1 METTLPTLPAEE
13 TDLMH
18 RFFPALSDVSQADM
32 NLENKSFTFD
42 DEESA
47 TLFRALGGWAHQ
59 VPEIATELDGVNATE
74 EPTTVAP
81 LATLLAVD
89 CSSATTSNYVTTD
102 SASDKNLSA
111 ASTYTPPTP
120 PFSHSP
126 IPPLAP
132 VAPPTPADMG
142 TSQGQNQEPQTP
154 NTPELIW
161 RVYQH
166 IEEERINLQQ
176 FVDTQLQRP
185 AQMIEG
191 HHPAP
196 YPHPVTRYHSMNDYE
211 HTQMQPQVEFVEVHP
226 DVVYCTRIYGPAPPT
241 YPAPPPAPPRRASPV
256 SNKRE
261 IHFLEPEVPRNF
273 VANPN
278 NHGRWDIDTNGNRY
292 YLNAPRTKR
301 RRTK

>member
-1 METTLPTLPAEE
+1 MHQFYPTL
-13 TDLMH
+13 
-18 RFFPALSDVSQADM
+18 SDNSQADM
-32 NLENKSFTFD
+32 DIDNTSFTFD

-47 TLFRALGGWAHQ
+47 TLFRALGGWAQQ
-59 VPEIATELDGVNATE
+59 VPEIATELDGINAAE

-81 LATLLAVD
+81 LAKLIAVD

-111 ASTYTPPTP
+111 ASTYTLPTP

-126 IPPLAP
+126 TPAPAP
-132 VAPPTPADMG
+132 VAPPAPADVG
-142 TSQGQNQEPQTP
+142 TNQGQSQEPQTP
-154 NTPELIW
+154 STPELMW

-166 IEEERINLQQ
+166 IEEEAISLQQ

-191 HHPAP
+191 QHPAP
-196 YPHPVTRYHSMNDYE
+196 YPRPVTMYHPMNDYG
-211 HTQMQPQVEFVEVHP
+211 HTSMQPQVEFVEVHP
-226 DVVYCTRIYGPAPPT
+226 DVVYCTRIYGTAPPT

-261 IHFLEPEVPRNF
+261 IHFLEPEVPQNF

-278 NHGRWDIDTNGNRY
+278 NHGRWDIDTNGTRY
-292 YLNAPRTKR
+292 YLNAPKTKR

>member
-1 METTLPTLPAEE
+1 METTLSALPVEETELMHQLYPTL
-13 TDLMH
+13 
-18 RFFPALSDVSQADM
+18 SDNSQADM
-32 NLENKSFTFD
+32 DVDNTSFTFD

-47 TLFRALGGWAHQ
+47 TLFRALGSWAQQ
-59 VPEIATELDGVNATE
+59 VPEIASELDGINTPE
-74 EPTTVAP
+74 EHTTVAP
-81 LATLLAVD
+81 LARLTAID

-111 ASTYTPPTP
+111 ASTYTSPT
-120 PFSHSP
+120 FSLSHSP
-126 IPPLAP
+126 TPAPDP
-132 VAPPTPADMG
+132 VAPPAPADMG
-142 TSQGQNQEPQTP
+142 TNQGQSQEPQTP
-154 NTPELIW
+154 NTPELMW

-166 IEEERINLQQ
+166 IEEEAISLQQ

-185 AQMIEG
+185 ELMIEG

-196 YPHPVTRYHSMNDYE
+196 YPHPITIYHPMNDYG
-211 HTQMQPQVEFVEVHP
+211 HTSMQPQVEFVEVHP
-226 DVVYCTRIYGPAPPT
+226 DVVYCTRIYGIAPAT
-241 YPAPPPAPPRRASPV
+241 YPAPAPTRPRRASPV

-261 IHFLEPEVPRNF
+261 IHFLEPEMPQDF

-301 RRTK
+301 RRTR

>member
-1 METTLPTLPAEE
+1 MEITLATLPVEE
-13 TDLMH
+13 TDLLH
-18 RFFPALSDVSQADM
+18 QFSPTLSDVSQADM
-32 NLENKSFTFD
+32 NLENTAFTFD

-47 TLFRALGGWAHQ
+47 TLFRTLGGWSQQ
-59 VPEIATELDGVNATE
+59 VSEIATELDGINATE

-81 LATLLAVD
+81 LATLLAAD

-102 SASDKNLSA
+102 STSDKTLSA

-120 PFSHSP
+120 LFSHSP
-126 IPPLAP
+126 TPAPAPIPP
-132 VAPPTPADMG
+132 PASADVG
-142 TSQGQNQEPQTP
+142 TNQGQIQEPQTP
-154 NTPELIW
+154 STPELMW

-166 IEEERINLQQ
+166 IEEERIDLQQ

-185 AQMIEG
+185 AQLIED
-191 HHPAP
+191 HHPATYLP
-196 YPHPVTRYHSMNDYE
+196 PVTRYHSTNDYV
-211 HTQMQPQVEFVEVHP
+211 HTPMPPQVEFVEVHP
-226 DVVYCTRIYGPAPPT
+226 DVVYCTRIYGLAPPA
-241 YPAPPPAPPRRASPV
+241 YPASGPAPPRRASPV

-261 IHFLEPEVPRNF
+261 IHFLEPEVPQNF

-292 YLNAPRTKR
+292 YLNAPKTKR